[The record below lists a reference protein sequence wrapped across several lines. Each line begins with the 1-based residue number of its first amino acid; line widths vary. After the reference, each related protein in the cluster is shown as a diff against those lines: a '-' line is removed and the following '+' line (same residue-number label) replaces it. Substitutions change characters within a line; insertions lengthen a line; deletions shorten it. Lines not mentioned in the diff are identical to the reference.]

1 MIESGTVNLIVGY
14 GVAAPGGIGV
24 APGATLNLYS
34 YNIIGGSTLNITFA
48 TTEENMNNAAIGGT
62 NGNAGT
68 INIHDVNI
76 EINNDI
82 STDQW
87 A

>member
-34 YNIIGGSTLNITFA
+34 YNKNPDLQTVFSNSIITP
-48 TTEENMNNAAIGGT
+48 
-62 NGNAGT
+62 
-68 INIHDVNI
+68 
-76 EINNDI
+76 
-82 STDQW
+82 
-87 A
+87 